1 MILVNLKGGLGNQM
15 FQYACGRA
23 MAMRGHKVQAS
34 HSGDKTNPLKLD
46 TSGFARIADSD
57 TPRTFR
63 LDMFNIQAEVA
74 TQDEI
79 SAVKYPFGILSKG
92 WRFFNAKILR
102 RFYISFDP
110 TVLSWIKNPDQN
122 IYLDGFFQSEE
133 YFKDFADQLRADF
146 TPSQPLGPTAQALF
160 DKISRD
166 PYGVSV
172 HIRRGDYASEKTT
185 NSFWGTCDIEYYK
198 RAVAEIAVNVPKPN
212 IYVFSDD
219 IEWAKINLSLGFPTI
234 FVSAPDIADFE
245 EILLMSA
252 CRHNI
257 IANSSFSWW
266 GAWLNANPSKTVIAP
281 TRWSNLHNDDWYKD
295 IIPNTW
301 KRM

>member
-23 MAMRGHKVQAS
+23 LSLRAKALGKAS
-34 HSGDKTNPLKLD
+34 LIRLD
-46 TSGFARIADSD
+46 TSGFAKIANAD

-63 LDMFNIQAEVA
+63 LDMFNTKADA
-74 TQDEI
+74 ASDSEI
-79 SAVKYPFGILSKG
+79 HTIKYPFGIFSKA
-92 WRFFNAKILR
+92 WRLFNAKVLR
-102 RFYISFDP
+102 QFYVAFDP
-110 TVLSWIKNPDQN
+110 SVLSWGSRGANV
-122 IYLDGFFQSEE
+122 YLDGFFQSEE
-133 YFKDFADQLRADF
+133 YFKEFADDIRADF
-146 TPSQPLGPTAQALF
+146 TPRHPLSSTAQALF

-172 HIRRGDYASEKTT
+172 HVRRADYVTDAKTKAVH
-185 NSFWGTCDIEYYK
+185 GVCDIEYYK
-198 RAVAEIAVNVPKPN
+198 RAVAEVAAEVPKPN

-219 IEWAKINLSLGFPTI
+219 IAWAKENLSFGFPTI

-245 EILLMSA
+245 ELILMSA

-266 GAWLNANPSKTVIAP
+266 GAWLNTNPAKMVIAP
-281 TRWSNLHNDDWYKD
+281 TRWANVHNDDWYKD
-295 IIPNTW
+295 IVPNTW
-301 KRM
+301 KRI